1 MWKYIGYAGIIL
13 PVLGAT
19 YGGLRIASDLQSQ
32 LEDAGQAAHEAHER
46 IGHLEA
52 NWEGEASKMEMD
64 IENALEKLGFTI
76 DNNKTNITYKV
87 EDFQRELL
95 EVQKVLTMLEGI
107 TQSLEKKSFETASMI
122 QIDGL
127 REQIF
132 QIKDSVMQLQN
143 PVDGGINYQQMIF
156 DVQNQIQELE
166 RRVNEEHK
174 GNWN

>member
-64 IENALEKLGFTI
+64 MENALEKLGLKV
-76 DNNKTNITYKV
+76 NKRIPILSESN
-87 EDFQRELL
+87 EHN
-95 EVQKVLTMLEGI
+95 
-107 TQSLEKKSFETASMI
+107 KKYLSTKAKKLGHLF
-122 QIDGL
+122 
-127 REQIF
+127 
-132 QIKDSVMQLQN
+132 
-143 PVDGGINYQQMIF
+143 
-156 DVQNQIQELE
+156 
-166 RRVNEEHK
+166 
-174 GNWN
+174 